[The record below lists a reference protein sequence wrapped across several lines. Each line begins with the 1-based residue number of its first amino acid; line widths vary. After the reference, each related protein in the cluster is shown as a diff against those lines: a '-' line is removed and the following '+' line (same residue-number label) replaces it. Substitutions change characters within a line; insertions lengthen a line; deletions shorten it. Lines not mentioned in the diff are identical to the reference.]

1 VNRPRRMAAVAAVA
15 AAAVLVAMPPG
26 MSGADSHGDPEREV
40 ARAIEELEHATGREQ
55 RALDRYVEATEELP
69 KAEARSQEIRQHV
82 ERALAAVEE
91 ATGEEEAAARRLTRA
106 TARHERLQ
114 ADVEQ
119 AQDRIDAIA
128 VAAYKGRGIYAFNS
142 VVASGSPSDLV
153 NRLSFLEQ
161 IGAQERQALADLAA
175 AKERAGQAL
184 EQARDAQLAAESA
197 RQGAEEALA
206 DARAAQARAEEAAAE
221 VEDLIATR
229 AEALDEAKQE
239 RERAEAEKARVEAE
253 LREWEEANWDTA
265 PELQPG
271 ATLVMPVAG
280 VKTSDYGWRHHP
292 VYDEPRLHTGVDFAA
307 PGGTAIWSAADGV
320 VMQAGWNGG
329 YGYFTCVSHGTYDGQ
344 GMSTCYA
351 HQSEILVSVD
361 QPVEAGEL
369 IGRVGTTG
377 TSTGDHLHFE
387 VRLDGSPVDPLP
399 WLPDCLC

>member
-1 VNRPRRMAAVAAVA
+1 VNRPPSLTAVAAVA

-26 MSGADSHGDPEREV
+26 VSGADSHEDPARDH
-40 ARAIEELEHATGREQ
+40 ARAVEELEHATEREQ
-55 RALDRYVEATEELP
+55 RALDRYVEATEQLP
-69 KAEARSQEIRQHV
+69 EAEAGLAAAR
-82 ERALAAVEE
+82 ERMEEALAAVDE
-91 ATGEEEAAARRLTRA
+91 ATGEEQEAARRLTRA
-106 TARHERLQ
+106 NAHYDRLQ
-114 ADVEQ
+114 ADVEEAQ
-119 AQDRIDAIA
+119 ARIDAIA
-128 VAAYKGRGIYAFNS
+128 AAAYKGRGIYAFNS
-142 VVASGSPSDLV
+142 IVASGSPSDLV

-175 AKERAGQAL
+175 AKDRAGDAL
-184 EQARDAQLAAESA
+184 AEADAAQQAAESA
-197 RQGAEEALA
+197 RRGAEEALA
-206 DARAAQARAEEAAAE
+206 DARATQARAEDAAAE
-221 VEDLIATR
+221 VEDLISTR
-229 AEALDEAKQE
+229 AEALEEAKRE
-239 RERAEAEKARVEAE
+239 RERAEAEKARVEEE
-253 LREWEEANWDTA
+253 LRKWEEANRADA

-320 VMQAGWNGG
+320 VMRAGWNGG
-329 YGYFTCVSHGTYDGQ
+329 YGYFTCVSHGTHDGQ

-351 HQSEILVSVD
+351 HQSQILVSVD
-361 QPVEAGEL
+361 QRVEAGEL

-399 WLPDCLC
+399 WLPECLC